1 MHVMTLIG
9 IVLGGATTVTDRVI
23 HKIPNWLAVCLYGIA
38 LILMIAGLV
47 VRRKA
52 GACLSAYQMIIARG
66 APGHGRFCQVRFFTF
81 LLIAS
86 TFLFILIYWPI
97 QMVM

>member
-1 MHVMTLIG
+1 MGCKAGNPCTFELRLIGGTPSMTLIG

-52 GACLSAYQMIIARG
+52 GA
-66 APGHGRFCQVRFFTF
+66 
-81 LLIAS
+81 
-86 TFLFILIYWPI
+86 
-97 QMVM
+97 

>member
-1 MHVMTLIG
+1 MHIMTLIG
-9 IVLGGATTVTDRVI
+9 IVLGGATTVTDSVI

-52 GACLSAYQMIIARG
+52 GA
-66 APGHGRFCQVRFFTF
+66 
-81 LLIAS
+81 
-86 TFLFILIYWPI
+86 
-97 QMVM
+97 

>member
-1 MHVMTLIG
+1 MHIMTLIG

-23 HKIPNWLAVCLYGIA
+23 HKIPNWLAVCLYRIA

-52 GACLSAYQMIIARG
+52 GA
-66 APGHGRFCQVRFFTF
+66 
-81 LLIAS
+81 
-86 TFLFILIYWPI
+86 
-97 QMVM
+97 